1 MLTNLRSNSTQPLD
15 NLTGPVRY
23 GLTNDY
29 MFRAVFQ
36 NSEEALRHL
45 LSALLDIPYEDILS
59 CEIRNPIVLGE
70 TIDDKTCVLD
80 IRLLLNHNR
89 LINLEMQTG
98 HLKHWANRSLYYLAR
113 LYCNIRRGE
122 DYSSIMPALH
132 IGILTGSPFQEYR
145 RFYSRY
151 FMAEEETGHSKCII
165 IVGNK

>member
-70 TIDDKTCVLD
+70 TIDDKTCVLCVD
-80 IRLLLNHNR
+80 EDKNIQVTYNEVNEALDFFASVGQVSESEKRCCNY
-89 LINLEMQTG
+89 QTG
-98 HLKHWANRSLYYLAR
+98 KIY
-113 LYCNIRRGE
+113 
-122 DYSSIMPALH
+122 
-132 IGILTGSPFQEYR
+132 
-145 RFYSRY
+145 
-151 FMAEEETGHSKCII
+151 
-165 IVGNK
+165 